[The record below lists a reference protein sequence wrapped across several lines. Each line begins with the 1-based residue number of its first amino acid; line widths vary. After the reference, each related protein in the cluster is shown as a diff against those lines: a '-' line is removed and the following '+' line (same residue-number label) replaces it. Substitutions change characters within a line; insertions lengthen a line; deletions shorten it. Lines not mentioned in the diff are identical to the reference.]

1 MGRYGGCSCHF
12 RNWLKENHPEFWEP
26 QDWFS
31 EDPEDIESTRAV
43 YDLLAHLVEDGERVD
58 VSSAWTG
65 EEVSHDLEVSLS
77 CVGRDAFRFMDG
89 FRFEVVR

>member
-1 MGRYGGCSCHF
+1 MRPSRPRADYATLVVGFLWGAGTPPTSHF

-65 EEVSHDLEVSLS
+65 EEV
-77 CVGRDAFRFMDG
+77 GIA
-89 FRFEVVR
+89 